1 MVRTYSV
8 TDQDQC
14 RSLWEENMPKRVV
27 TDLWPVR
34 DCFHGRFGRDSN
46 FIVAEESGK
55 VVGLIPMSWI
65 PESRCYAF
73 FPGETWHGKTWLEQ
87 NRIIARDRGV
97 LDGMLGC
104 LDGSGA
110 DYHLRY
116 LLPPHHGFS
125 AAVSDRENCDKL
137 AAVPVLAACEDCPK
151 ECLLDETGYLF
162 HGAQHGYDFDR
173 YFGSFSGKRAK
184 KIRREME
191 GLESRDLA
199 VRRGGRDD
207 FETLVGMNIE
217 RYGNDSY
224 FADERFAGGFRD
236 LMNLLDDR
244 GWMRM
249 TVVTVEGVPAAVD
262 LGCVYEG
269 AYTLLAGGTDA
280 RFPGIAK
287 YINLHHIRT
296 ACGERFESVDF
307 LCGEFAWKDTF
318 HLTARP
324 LFKLTNMDEAL
335 LGSFGADGARRPGAG
350 DPAEGARS

>member
-14 RSLWEENMPKRVV
+14 RSLWEENMPGRVV

-34 DCFHGRFGRDSN
+34 DCFHGRFGRDSK

-55 VVGLIPMSWI
+55 VVGLIPMSWV
-65 PESRCYAF
+65 PESRCYAY

-87 NRIIARDRGV
+87 NRIIARDAGV
-97 LDGMLGC
+97 LEGMLDF

-116 LLPPHHGFS
+116 LLPPENGFS
-125 AAVSDRENCDKL
+125 ADPPEGDGGGDGK
-137 AAVPVLAACEDCPK
+137 
-151 ECLLDETGYLF
+151 CLLDETGYLF
-162 HGAQHGYDFDR
+162 HGADHGYDFDR
-173 YFGSFSGKRAK
+173 YFGSFSGTRAK

-191 GLESRDLA
+191 GLESRDLV

-207 FETLVGMNIE
+207 FEILVGMNIE
-217 RYGNDSY
+217 RYGGDSY

-236 LMNLLDDR
+236 LMNLLADR

-296 ACGERFESVDF
+296 ACAERFESVDF

-335 LGSFGADGARRPGAG
+335 LGSFGADGNRLSGAG
-350 DPAEGARS
+350 DPTDGARG

>member
-1 MVRTYSV
+1 MFRTYSV

-55 VVGLIPMSWI
+55 VVGLIPMSWV

-87 NRIIARDRGV
+87 NRIIARDGGV

-104 LDGSGA
+104 LDGSRA

-116 LLPPHHGFS
+116 LLPPEHAFS
-125 AAVSDRENCDKL
+125 AAVSERERGDK
-137 AAVPVLAACEDCPK
+137 K

-162 HGAQHGYDFDR
+162 HGAEHGYDFDR
-173 YFGSFSGKRAK
+173 YFGSFSGKRAR
-184 KIRREME
+184 KIRRELE
-191 GLESRDLA
+191 ALESRDLV

-249 TVVTVEGVPAAVD
+249 TVVTVEGIPAAVD

-269 AYTLLAGGTDA
+269 ACTLLAGGTDA

-296 ACGERFESVDF
+296 ACEERFESVDF

-318 HLTARP
+318 HLSARP

-335 LGSFGADGARRPGAG
+335 LGSFGADGARRPGGG
-350 DPAEGARS
+350 DPAERAWG